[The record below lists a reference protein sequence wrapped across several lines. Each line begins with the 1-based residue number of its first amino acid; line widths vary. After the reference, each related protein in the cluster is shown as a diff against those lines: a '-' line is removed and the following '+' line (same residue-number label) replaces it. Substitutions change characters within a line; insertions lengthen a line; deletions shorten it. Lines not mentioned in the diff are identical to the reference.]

1 MRVVAAVIKPR
12 RGRPRAPRLASRGG
26 MGGCGLGLDRP
37 PPPRHSATLRFGAVA
52 CDATGACLPGWPCC
66 CCCGCPCPCECAYSL
81 LQRPP
86 QPHPT
91 PPRAGPV
98 CRLVS
103 SSHPRCGAV
112 PLPPPRLAAR
122 SLARVLPN
130 RKASRKNNR
139 QSPKE
144 IGREREK
151 RRRDARG
158 GEEEKAEGE
167 KKKKKNPRP
176 PPAAPPRAAHTD
188 GRTDGRTSPPSA
200 AGFSQ

>member
-1 MRVVAAVIKPR
+1 VRVVAAVIKPR

-37 PPPRHSATLRFGAVA
+37 PPPRHSATLSAWRGGVRRDGSLPAWLALLRLPLPLRVRVQPTA
-52 CDATGACLPGWPCC
+52 AAAPAPPHAPARRTCLSP
-66 CCCGCPCPCECAYSL
+66 
-81 LQRPP
+81 
-86 QPHPT
+86 
-91 PPRAGPV
+91 
-98 CRLVS
+98 RLVVS
-103 SSHPRCGAV
+103 SPMRCGAT
-112 PLPPPRLAAR
+112 PTTSSRRSLAR

-176 PPAAPPRAAHTD
+176 PPARPLRRRALHT
-188 GRTDGRTSPPSA
+188 RTDGRTSPPSA